1 MLDCH
6 HMTNLVDRWLG
17 VSHRTGRLMCY
28 HALTQKGTVIMSRST
43 VQRVTNLE
51 QTAASVKDT
60 FMKFDKMICIK
71 MKGISRGYI
80 GDKPNPDDWAN
91 LIE

>member
-1 MLDCH
+1 
-6 HMTNLVDRWLG
+6 
-17 VSHRTGRLMCY
+17 MCY